1 MSLSRICHKFITNEL
16 IEKIH
21 IWIADFKRK
30 KIGSSIGK
38 NIPEL
43 GQCYIRLLHGN
54 VSDSFLFLF
63 MQYTAVQKS

>member
-1 MSLSRICHKFITNEL
+1 MNLLKRSIYGLLISRE
-16 IEKIH
+16 
-21 IWIADFKRK
+21 K

-43 GQCYIRLLHGN
+43 GQCYIRLSHGN
-54 VSDSFLFLF
+54 VSDSVLSLF